1 MNIFKNKLS
10 KVRKNLFNKVTE
22 IGTTD
27 LIDKNKYDLLA
38 RLFL

>member
-27 LIDKNKYDLLA
+27 LIGLYD
-38 RLFL
+38 

>member
-27 LIDKNKYDLLA
+27 LIDKTYWFI
-38 RLFL
+38 RLMK